1 MPRTPDPGAPES
13 DHEGHPGAPE
23 RDHEGPPG
31 APEPDHEE
39 DPGGPGSD
47 HEGDEEP
54 WLGSDEVSELWQV
67 RKHWLPSVA
76 SLAGVRSREFGGE
89 SRGTYGA
96 APTFHHYHPEDARR
110 AASTIGEGRVEIPS
124 TWRLDTPAGRL
135 VEKGSLF
142 VFRLGCLV
150 FVAMLLSMVW
160 LLVHALAS
168 S

>member
-1 MPRTPDPGAPES
+1 MSRTPDPGAPES
-13 DHEGHPGAPE
+13 N
-23 RDHEGPPG
+23 R
-31 APEPDHEE
+31 EE
-39 DPGGPGSD
+39 
-47 HEGDEEP
+47 DEEP
-54 WLGSDEVSELWQV
+54 WLHSDEVSELWQV

-76 SLAGVRSREFGGE
+76 ALADVRSREFGGE

-96 APTFHHYHPEDARR
+96 APTFHHYHPGDARR
-110 AASTIGEGRVEIPS
+110 AASTIAEGGVEIPS

-142 VFRLGCLV
+142 AFRLGCLV
-150 FVAMLLSMVW
+150 VVALVLSMVL

>member
-1 MPRTPDPGAPES
+1 MPRTPDSGAAES
-13 DHEGHPGAPE
+13 DHE
-23 RDHEGPPG
+23 
-31 APEPDHEE
+31 EE
-39 DPGGPGSD
+39 
-47 HEGDEEP
+47 EEP

-76 SLAGVRSREFGGE
+76 ALAGVREREFGGE
-89 SRGTYGA
+89 SRGSYGA
-96 APTFHHYHPEDARR
+96 ALTFHHYHPADARR
-110 AASTIGEGRVEIPS
+110 AASTIAEGGVEIPS

-150 FVAMLLSMVW
+150 AVAMILSMVG
-160 LLVHALAS
+160 LLVHALVS